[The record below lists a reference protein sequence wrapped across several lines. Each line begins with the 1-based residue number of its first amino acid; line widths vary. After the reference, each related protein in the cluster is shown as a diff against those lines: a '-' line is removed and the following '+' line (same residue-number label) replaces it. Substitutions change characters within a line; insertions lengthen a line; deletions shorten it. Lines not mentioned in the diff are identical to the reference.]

1 MATDNKTYG
10 AILKSSALIG
20 ASSALTIVVRIVR
33 TKILAILLGP
43 AGVGFMGLYMSIV
56 DLGVSL
62 FGMGVQQS
70 GVREIAQGAGSDDLR
85 RVSVVVR
92 VVRWTTLAFALAGS
106 VLLVA
111 FARPISQFTFGDPE
125 HGVAVAL
132 LALAMLFTL
141 AGAAESAVLQGTR
154 RIAELAKVGVWTA
167 ALSTATTIPL
177 VYVFRED
184 GIVPSIVA
192 TGVATLLSARWYSRR
207 ATPTAEPLTRDDVR
221 REAGAL
227 LRLGFAFM
235 LSGFMVMGSAYAVRI
250 IVLRELGVDSA
261 GLYQAA
267 WVIGGLYIGFILQA
281 MGTDFYPRLAAVAH
295 DDEECTRLVNEQ
307 TLVGVLI
314 AGPGV
319 LATLTLTPIVITLLY
334 SDEFS
339 ASVEALR
346 WICLGMSLRVI
357 TWPMGFIVVAR
368 GLQRLF
374 IAIDLSC
381 TLVHVAIAWLGVR
394 YLGLDGAGVAFFGMY
409 VFHALITYP
418 IARRLCGFR
427 WSAETLRLSG
437 FFVPLTAAVFVGLH
451 VLPGPWAIGVGMTSV
466 VGSSLYSVRA
476 LTTLIPHDRLP
487 ASVLKIL
494 RRLHLAPTPATP

>member
-1 MATDNKTYG
+1 
-10 AILKSSALIG
+10 
-20 ASSALTIVVRIVR
+20 
-33 TKILAILLGP
+33 
-43 AGVGFMGLYMSIV
+43 
-56 DLGVSL
+56 
-62 FGMGVQQS
+62 
-70 GVREIAQGAGSDDLR
+70 
-85 RVSVVVR
+85 
-92 VVRWTTLAFALAGS
+92 
-106 VLLVA
+106 
-111 FARPISQFTFGDPE
+111 
-125 HGVAVAL
+125 
-132 LALAMLFTL
+132 
-141 AGAAESAVLQGTR
+141 
-154 RIAELAKVGVWTA
+154 
-167 ALSTATTIPL
+167 
-177 VYVFRED
+177 
-184 GIVPSIVA
+184 
-192 TGVATLLSARWYSRR
+192 
-207 ATPTAEPLTRDDVR
+207 
-221 REAGAL
+221 
-227 LRLGFAFM
+227 M
-235 LSGFMVMGSAYAVRI
+235 LSGFMVMGSGYAVRI

-334 SDEFS
+334 SNEFS

-381 TLVHVAIAWLGVR
+381 TLAHVALAWVGVR

-418 IARRLCGFR
+418 IARKLCGFH

-451 VLPGPWAIGVGMTSV
+451 VLPGPWAIGVGMTTV
-466 VGSSLYSVRA
+466 VGSSLYSVRVLA
-476 LTTLIPHDRLP
+476 TLIPHDRLP
-487 ASVLKIL
+487 ASVLKLL
-494 RRLHLAPTPATP
+494 RRLHLAATPATP